1 MKVLIPYDGT
11 PEAEN
16 ALLELENA
24 GFGTEDEFLIV
35 ITDVFLPESKDEFFK
50 AKNERYRNLEKSGTC
65 SYVAARR
72 KIEEEKFLVRRI
84 RERLSDFPLPN
95 IKIETLP
102 GDNLAAGEIL
112 EKAARYQADLIILGT
127 REKKND
133 AAPNGYKSSLQRI
146 LSQSRCPVRLA
157 FGAKSK
163 SFETNTDLPKRISI
177 VSNVPTEKQ
186 SPGTQTISEDIKQL
200 IFDQGKNS
208 IQIVRSA
215 EKTEQIPKLAARR
228 QNKSRSRIKHFAT
241 TVAAAF

>member
-35 ITDVFLPESKDEFFK
+35 ITDVFLPESKEDFFK

-72 KIEEEKFLVRRI
+72 KIEEEKFLARRI
-84 RERLSDFPLPN
+84 RERLSDFPLPG

-102 GDNLAAGEIL
+102 GDSLAAGEIL
-112 EKAARYQADLIILGT
+112 EKAARYQADLIILGA

-146 LSQSRCPVRLA
+146 LSQSRCSVRLA

-177 VSNVPTEKQ
+177 VSNVPAEKQ
-186 SPGTQTISEDIKQL
+186 LSGKQTISEDIKQL
-200 IFDQGKNS
+200 IFDQVKIQSRLFAQPKKPFQFRKLRRGGKINH
-208 IQIVRSA
+208 VA
-215 EKTEQIPKLAARR
+215 E
-228 QNKSRSRIKHFAT
+228 
-241 TVAAAF
+241 